1 MMFSSPQVTP
11 EHLSRSPQPWAAFDP
26 EPQIQSAKLWA
37 HGKGVSAC
45 TRMRQV
51 VVSPL
56 SERTGGEGRGDDK
69 CAHTIGV
76 LNALVYFPPLLQLL
90 FSGLPRLAPV
100 KHFNVPRTHHALG
113 GVRGGSSQEL

>member
-26 EPQIQSAKLWA
+26 ELQVQSAKLWA

-45 TRMRQV
+45 MRMRQV

-56 SERTGGEGRGDDK
+56 AERTGGEGRGDAV
-69 CAHTIGV
+69 CAHNWCFKCLSV
-76 LNALVYFPPLLQLL
+76 LSTASAAFVF
-90 FSGLPRLAPV
+90 RLAEVGSCKALQWPPYP
-100 KHFNVPRTHHALG
+100 PRS
-113 GVRGGSSQEL
+113 GGSSQEL

>member
-26 EPQIQSAKLWA
+26 ELQVQSAKLWA

-56 SERTGGEGRGDDK
+56 AERTGGEGRGDAEY
-69 CAHTIGV
+69 AHTICV
-76 LNALVYFPPLLQLL
+76 LNVLVYFPPLLQA
-90 FSGLPRLAPV
+90 FVFRLAEV
-100 KHFNVPRTHHALG
+100 GSCKAL
-113 GVRGGSSQEL
+113 